1 MKRQLL
7 LFIHLLPALLFA
19 QQEVIFPDDFKT
31 NALDGKEVAITNTLT
46 LTNNTAMPTVQS
58 LFLRVRYGLPQKR
71 IYPV

>member
-31 NALDGKEVAITNTLT
+31 NALDGKEVTITNTLT
-46 LTNNTAMPTVQS
+46 LTNNYSYADGSITLPT
-58 LFLRVRYGLPQKR
+58 VRYGLPQKR